1 MSKIVIT
8 KGTLLLVILVA
19 ALISGVTAASISIIV
34 IDSQS
39 VQLTTGATGAIG
51 ATGLTGPRGEIGA
64 TGPTGPIGPTG
75 ATGATGATGVKGDPG
90 ATGTNGATWLTGTG
104 APPTSLGVNNDFYFD
119 TSSGDVYNKA
129 SGAWVKVSNIRGATG
144 LTGVKG
150 DTGQQ
155 GRPGAT
161 VTNYTNIG
169 YVGMLSYA
177 GSNIGNV
184 AITAPANGS
193 IHITLTGYAQMFKN
207 NSCLFGIGS
216 NPGLTNLDVTYAGT
230 STAGTTS
237 EQTMYSLMSQA
248 VVPVTEGN
256 TYVFYASGY
265 KWDFDDSAAMTLNS
279 VKITAVFSER

>member
-19 ALISGVTAASISIIV
+19 ALISGVTATSISMVV

-39 VQLTTGATGAIG
+39 LQLTTGATGAIG
-51 ATGLTGPRGEIGA
+51 PRGEIGP

-75 ATGATGATGVKGDPG
+75 ATGPIGLKGDTG

-104 APPTSLGVNNDFYFD
+104 APPPSLGVNNDFYFD
-119 TSSGDVYNKA
+119 TSSSDVYNKA
-129 SGAWVKVSNIRGATG
+129 SDVWIKVSNLRGATG
-144 LTGVKG
+144 STGAKG

-169 YVGMLSYA
+169 YVDMLNFA
-177 GSNIGNV
+177 GNNIGNV

-193 IHITLTGYAQMFKN
+193 IHITLTGYVQMFKN
-207 NSCLFGIGS
+207 NSCLLGIGS
-216 NPGLTNLDVTYAGT
+216 NPGLTDLDVVCVGT
-230 STAGTTS
+230 STAGSTS

-256 TYVFYASGY
+256 TYVFYASGF

-279 VKITAVFSER
+279 VKITAVFSEG

>member
-1 MSKIVIT
+1 MSKIEIT

-19 ALISGVTAASISIIV
+19 ALISGVTAAGISTLV
-34 IDSQS
+34 INSQS
-39 VQLTTGATGAIG
+39 LQPTAGATGAIG

-64 TGPTGPIGPTG
+64 TGPTGPTGP
-75 ATGATGATGVKGDPG
+75 TGVKGDTG
-90 ATGTNGATWLTGTG
+90 AAGSNGATWLTGTG
-104 APPTSLGVNNDFYFD
+104 APPSSLGVNNDFYFD
-119 TSSGDVYNKA
+119 TTSSDVYNKA
-129 SGAWVKVSNIRGATG
+129 SDVWIKVSNLRGATG
-144 LTGVKG
+144 LTGAKG

-177 GSNIGNV
+177 GNNIGNV
-184 AITAPANGS
+184 AIKAPANGR
-193 IHITLTGYAQMFKN
+193 IHITLTGYVQMFKN

-216 NPGLTNLDVTYAGT
+216 KPGLTDLDVTYAGV
-230 STAGTTS
+230 STAGSTS

-248 VVPVTEGN
+248 VVPVIEGN
-256 TYVFYASGY
+256 TYVFYASGF

-279 VKITAVFSER
+279 VKLTAVFSEQ

>member
-8 KGTLLLVILVA
+8 KGTLLLVILVS
-19 ALISGVTAASISIIV
+19 ALISGVTAASISTLV
-34 IDSQS
+34 KNSQS
-39 VQLTTGATGAIG
+39 LQSTTGATGVNG
-51 ATGLTGPRGEIGA
+51 TTGLTGSRGEIGA

-75 ATGATGATGVKGDPG
+75 ATGPTGVKGDTG

-104 APPTSLGVNNDFYFD
+104 APPPSLGTNNDFYFD
-119 TSSGDVYNKA
+119 TASSDVYNKA
-129 SGAWVKVSNIRGATG
+129 SDVWVKVSNLRGATG

-184 AITAPANGS
+184 AITAPVNGS
-193 IHITLTGYAQMFKN
+193 IHITLTGYVQMFKN

-216 NPGLTNLDVTYAGT
+216 NPGLTDLDVTYAGI
-230 STAGTTS
+230 STAGSTS

-279 VKITAVFSER
+279 VKLTAVFSER